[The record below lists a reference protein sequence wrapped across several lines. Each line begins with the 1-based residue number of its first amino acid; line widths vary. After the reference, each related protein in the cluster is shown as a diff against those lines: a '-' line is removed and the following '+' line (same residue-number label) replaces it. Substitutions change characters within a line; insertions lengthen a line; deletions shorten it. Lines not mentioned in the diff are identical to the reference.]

1 MRQLHSH
8 FIKLNRAREAKNAA
22 DILIA
27 TDHSALVEVI
37 QHHGG
42 RAVIT
47 GVTFQHLVTK
57 WPIQYDRFDIFKIS
71 PCRCRLPI
79 GNRSCPSALA
89 YAARGARGIQATVS
103 GDDGGQERH
112 GIVVML
118 HADEAMVSPAHIDL
132 LIDHLRARSFV
143 CTF

>member
-1 MRQLHSH
+1 MIDLISSRYPH
-8 FIKLNRAREAKNAA
+8 ADAA
-22 DILIA
+22 CRSA
-27 TDHSALVEVI
+27 TDRV
-37 QHHGG
+37 
-42 RAVIT
+42 RA
-47 GVTFQHLVTK
+47 
-57 WPIQYDRFDIFKIS
+57 
-71 PCRCRLPI
+71 
-79 GNRSCPSALA
+79 ALA

-132 LIDHLRARSFV
+132 LIDHLRTRSFV